1 MRALGIDTSNYTT
14 SAAVFDGSGGYN
26 AGRLLEVRP
35 GELGLRQS
43 DALFQHIKHLPGRF
57 AELQAEGWLTGL
69 SAVGA
74 STRPRAVEGSYMP
87 CFLAGEGQGRTLAD
101 ALGVPFYAVSHQQGH
116 IAAAAW
122 SAGRLELL
130 DRPMLA
136 WHLSGGTTELLYVE
150 PDGVNVRA
158 QCVGG
163 TSDISAGQLIDRTGV
178 LLGLPFPAGKALDAL
193 ASKSG
198 PVRGFPVKLNG
209 LTFSLSGME
218 NKGKALA
225 EQGRPPAEIA
235 RFTLE
240 TVASAVRR
248 ATDAARK
255 RWPGLPVLCSGG
267 VASNRLLRTVM
278 SDAAFAGPQYSTD
291 NAMGA
296 AILAWRMP
304 KGPLTGWHAAASHS
318 DSPTW
323 RIKTL
328 DGADHGFARAEVE
341 GYGGMLMSTW
351 FDRPLSVAG
360 RLLVRTADGV
370 ESRLVHPERALA
382 CIPNLC
388 IHFNREANTGL
399 NYNPQVDLQ
408 PIFGA
413 EGGSLKDTLAAEA
426 GGKAEDIL
434 ATDLVLC
441 ITEKAQR
448 VGLQGEYFMS
458 GRIDDLECAYA
469 TLYGF
474 LQGRGEEAGRGD
486 IWVMFDNEEVGSSSR
501 QGAQGSLMSDVLAR
515 IEESLG
521 VTKEQSIRA
530 RTNCLLLSA
539 DNGHA
544 IHPNHPEKS
553 DQKLPVNMGGGVIL
567 KYNARQT
574 YTTSGLTGAAFTAI
588 CEKAGVPVQ
597 TFANRADVAGGSTLG
612 NLLGRQ
618 ILMPM
623 VDIGVGQLAMH
634 SAMETASCKDA
645 EYLANACAA
654 YYNTPIFQPEDG
666 QWKLGL

>member
-57 AELQAEGWLTGL
+57 AELRAEGWLTGL

-101 ALGVPFYAVSHQQGH
+101 ALGV
-116 IAAAAW
+116 
-122 SAGRLELL
+122 L

-193 ASKSG
+193 ASESG

-278 SDAAFAGPQYSTD
+278 SDAAFAAPQYSTD

-296 AILAWRMP
+296 AILAWR
-304 KGPLTGWHAAASHS
+304 
-318 DSPTW
+318 
-323 RIKTL
+323 
-328 DGADHGFARAEVE
+328 
-341 GYGGMLMSTW
+341 
-351 FDRPLSVAG
+351 
-360 RLLVRTADGV
+360 
-370 ESRLVHPERALA
+370 
-382 CIPNLC
+382 
-388 IHFNREANTGL
+388 
-399 NYNPQVDLQ
+399 
-408 PIFGA
+408 
-413 EGGSLKDTLAAEA
+413 SLRQEAEA
-426 GGKAEDIL
+426 
-434 ATDLVLC
+434 
-441 ITEKAQR
+441 
-448 VGLQGEYFMS
+448 
-458 GRIDDLECAYA
+458 
-469 TLYGF
+469 
-474 LQGRGEEAGRGD
+474 
-486 IWVMFDNEEVGSSSR
+486 
-501 QGAQGSLMSDVLAR
+501 
-515 IEESLG
+515 
-521 VTKEQSIRA
+521 
-530 RTNCLLLSA
+530 
-539 DNGHA
+539 
-544 IHPNHPEKS
+544 
-553 DQKLPVNMGGGVIL
+553 
-567 KYNARQT
+567 
-574 YTTSGLTGAAFTAI
+574 
-588 CEKAGVPVQ
+588 
-597 TFANRADVAGGSTLG
+597 
-612 NLLGRQ
+612 
-618 ILMPM
+618 
-623 VDIGVGQLAMH
+623 
-634 SAMETASCKDA
+634 
-645 EYLANACAA
+645 
-654 YYNTPIFQPEDG
+654 
-666 QWKLGL
+666 